1 MLNPFKLFTR
11 MLVAGF
17 KITGYALVC
26 LFQILWYLWHRRTDK
41 IGDAVGD
48 CGRAV
53 VDAIAEMF
61 ER

>member
-1 MLNPFKLFTR
+1 

-26 LFQILWYLWHRRTDK
+26 LLQVLWYLWHGRTDK
-41 IGDAVGD
+41 IGDAAGD

-53 VDAIAEMF
+53 VDAIADMF
-61 ER
+61 ET